1 MSLEENPYLP
11 PANPASP
18 TQTNGAPDDDER
30 IRRNHL
36 NHEASVKCVGTLQA
50 LSGISAVLYGL
61 HFAHTQDSVIA
72 IYIIVAGALQ
82 ISLGRA
88 LRRFDKSTRFIV
100 ISLAALGLFAFPL
113 GTLVGAALLYLMLSR
128 KGAFVFSD
136 DYKRIIAATSHLP
149 FKASV
154 TVRIS
159 LASLVLVV
167 ILGVVLTAWA
177 RITGQQ

>member
-1 MSLEENPYLP
+1 MSPEENPYLP
-11 PANPASP
+11 PANPAPS
-18 TQTNGAPDDDER
+18 TQSKGAPDDAET

-36 NHEASVKCVGTLQA
+36 NYEASVKCVGTLQA
-50 LSGISAVLYGL
+50 LSGISAVLHGL

-72 IYIIVAGALQ
+72 TYIIVAGALQ

-100 ISLAALGLFAFPL
+100 IALAALGLFVFPL
-113 GTLVGAALLYLMLSR
+113 GTLAGAALLYLLLSP
-128 KGAFVFSD
+128 KGAFVFSE
-136 DYKRIIAATSHLP
+136 DYKRIIAETSHFP

-159 LASLVLVV
+159 LAFLVLVV

-177 RITGQQ
+177 RITAQQ